1 MAEFKRSYESTE
13 EMKGD
18 HSMDDGVGLGAGF
31 LGGVILGGLGGY
43 ALSTNNRNRWG
54 DFPPY
59 PVNFGAPAFFGTPGF
74 AAGVV
79 AGEAANAYSTADVAN
94 IVATKDA
101 QYAQL
106 STSQQNT
113 YEILNTMSRD
123 NTAMAKDL
131 CGLAYEMSN
140 INTQTQR
147 QIADVSAKSDL
158 CCCKTQ
164 GEIALTACQTQ
175 GMIKEIV
182 PEIKNFYL
190 QDEVSKLRMKE
201 LAQENA
207 CGFNAISNQLGV
219 VGFGVNKIIEK
230 LYPATTAPTTTTTTT
245 TA

>member
-1 MAEFKRSYESTE
+1 MAEFKRSYDSTE
-13 EMKGD
+13 EVKGD
-18 HSMDDGVGLGAGF
+18 YKMDDGIGLGAGF

-43 ALSTNNRNRWG
+43 ALSTNNRNRWNDG
-54 DFPPY
+54 CGY
-59 PVNFGAPAFFGTPGF
+59 PVFPGAGF

-79 AGEAANAYSTADVAN
+79 AGENAGCYSTADVAN

-106 STSQQNT
+106 NSTQQT
-113 YEILNTMSRD
+113 RYDILNTISRD
-123 NTAMAKDL
+123 NTAMAKDF

-147 QIADVSAKSDL
+147 QIAEVSAKADL
-158 CCCKTQ
+158 CCCQTQ
-164 GEIALTACQTQ
+164 GKIDLTACETQ

-182 PEIKNFYL
+182 PQMKNFYL
-190 QDEVSKLRMKE
+190 QDEVCKLRMKE

-207 CGFNAISNQLGV
+207 CGFNALSNQLNV

-230 LYPATTAPTTTTTTT
+230 LYPVTTTTTTT
-245 TA
+245 PAA